1 VETVVVQPVGVVEG
15 GPIEAAA
22 LFVLEGSVSV
32 DGMLAATGTWVTV
45 GGAAAVEG
53 RARVLAVRGA

>member
-1 VETVVVQPVGVVEG
+1 
-15 GPIEAAA
+15 
-22 LFVLEGSVSV
+22 VLEGSVSV
-32 DGMLAATGTWVTV
+32 DGMLAATGAWVTV